1 MRRAKTSQKFNP
13 EKYGM
18 VFCPD
23 CGGSGKS
30 FVDSKGDSV
39 CKVCGGFGLIK
50 KQEKGFILD
59 KRFPIIFQAES
70 PVVK

>member
-30 FVDSKGDSV
+30 FIYSKGNSV
-39 CKVCGGFGLIK
+39 CKVCGGFGYIRK
-50 KQEKGFILD
+50 EEKNVQGNW
-59 KRFPIIFQAES
+59 
-70 PVVK
+70 VVPQVPEKS